1 MGSDGHIAAL
11 FPGTPA
17 LHAKDHFVAAKLVEK
32 LNAWRVTL
40 TAPVIN
46 NSVNIVFLLS
56 GEDKAAALKAVIEGA
71 HQPER
76 YPYQL
81 IQPTH
86 DRLL

>member
-1 MGSDGHIAAL
+1 MGSDGHIASL

-17 LHAKDHFVAAKLVEK
+17 LHAEDHFVAANFVEK

-46 NSVNIVFLLS
+46 NSVDIVILLS
-56 GEDKAAALKAVIEGA
+56 GEYKAAALNEGA
-71 HQPER
+71 HQAER